1 MKKMF
6 PQHSDKIVY
15 DTSLKTIINVLSKY
29 QGDYMYATV
38 VVGSDRV
45 QQFKILTAKYN
56 GKDYT
61 FRGIDVISAGERDPD
76 ADGLTG
82 MSASKMREAAKNK
95 NMLLFYQGIPDTLS
109 QKDKLNLMLDVRK
122 GMGLK

>member
-1 MKKMF
+1 MKNRLVFTFGRFNPPTVCNEKLLNKVAEVAGDDDYLIFPSHTQKKDGNPLDSKTKSDYMKKMF

-56 GKDYT
+56 GSRCRWFDWY
-61 FRGIDVISAGERDPD
+61 VC
-76 ADGLTG
+76 
-82 MSASKMREAAKNK
+82 
-95 NMLLFYQGIPDTLS
+95 
-109 QKDKLNLMLDVRK
+109 
-122 GMGLK
+122 